1 MTLHEWESVHRDGST
16 TFHPRHGAVRLPL
29 HTGGMAFPMPTSRR
43 LPAPGAPDQLHEATD
58 SSPLGGP
65 EGNARLTGMT
75 AAVLLVLL
83 AAEGATLLQL
93 RPLLTA
99 HVVIGMVLVPFVVVK
114 LAATGWRMARYYLGA
129 APYRERGAPPLL
141 LRLLG
146 PIVVVL
152 TVVVFASGIA
162 LMLVP
167 HSLRANVLFLHKASF
182 VLWFGAMAVHV
193 LGHVLDT
200 SRLAPAD
207 FVSRTRSQVQGA
219 GARIWTLTTCLVV
232 GVLLAMAMAPTVGPW
247 LAARGTGG

>member
-1 MTLHEWESVHRDGST
+1 MPDARRRSAPGDPAEPEGST
-16 TFHPRHGAVRLPL
+16 D
-29 HTGGMAFPMPTSRR
+29 PTR
-43 LPAPGAPDQLHEATD
+43 
-58 SSPLGGP
+58 LGGP

-207 FVSRTRSQVQGA
+207 FVARTRSQVQGV

>member
-1 MTLHEWESVHRDGST
+1 MTQPLPDAHSRSASGVPAGTEGS
-16 TFHPRHGAVRLPL
+16 AD
-29 HTGGMAFPMPTSRR
+29 RR
-43 LPAPGAPDQLHEATD
+43 G
-58 SSPLGGP
+58 LGGP

-83 AAEGATLLQL
+83 AVEGATLLQIHS
-93 RPLLTA
+93 LLTP

-114 LAATGWRMARYYLGA
+114 LASTGWRMARYYLGA
-129 APYRERGAPPLL
+129 STYRERGAPPLL

-152 TVVVFASGIA
+152 TVAVFASGIA

-167 HSLRANVLFLHKASF
+167 HSLRANMLFVHKASF

-207 FVSRTRSQVQGA
+207 FVARTRSQVRGA

-247 LAARGTGG
+247 LAGRGYGG